1 MIKAIL
7 DPQFQP
13 MVKVVADYRAAV
25 AEEGGVPLVIAVER
39 NKGYVSTYK
48 LDVFRDGSGHDEES

>member
-25 AEEGGVPLVIAVER
+25 LAHKNGPDEGLIRSHLAEYR
-39 NKGYVSTYK
+39 W
-48 LDVFRDGSGHDEES
+48 